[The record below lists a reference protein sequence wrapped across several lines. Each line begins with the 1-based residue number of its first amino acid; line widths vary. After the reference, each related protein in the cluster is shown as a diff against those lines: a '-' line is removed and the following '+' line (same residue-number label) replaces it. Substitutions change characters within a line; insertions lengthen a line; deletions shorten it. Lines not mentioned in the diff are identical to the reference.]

1 MDSFQRFPNGQAVFF
16 QITAYVKMRWR
27 IRSPGK
33 SVVVVTKNPALAVQ
47 INLIFEPGINYPEF
61 RSFRSAMDSETI
73 IDAEK
78 FPISQLDRGQK
89 PPSDNIVVSTL
100 SLLKM

>member
-1 MDSFQRFPNGQAVFF
+1 
-16 QITAYVKMRWR
+16 
-27 IRSPGK
+27 
-33 SVVVVTKNPALAVQ
+33 
-47 INLIFEPGINYPEF
+47 
-61 RSFRSAMDSETI
+61 MDSETI